1 MESVLLFNMLNVN
14 KKIFMYYF
22 EKKFYRV
29 SLCVGLASSFTL
41 YSSCSLAGDI
51 KIHRERSVS
60 NGYAKNNKNNRTV
73 LVDHIGGKR
82 SQKKKTK
89 SFAAIGSEEV
99 HVSSVRHGAVGGGRM
114 INLSTPSAMSVV
126 DRAYITMRPP
136 QGNILQIAQNMPGA
150 NVTAADPYG
159 VTNNVN
165 FTVRGL
171 NSAEIG
177 YLSDGTPQNDTT
189 AGAIYPTQLV
199 DVENLDQVRLSQ
211 GASSLDLPIFSAL
224 GGVLSYTTIDP
235 SKKAG
240 GYAEYMIG
248 KYNAQKEFG
257 RIQTGEIG
265 KSGIRSWVS
274 FSNFFDHH
282 WNGPGID
289 HRKHIDAKA
298 LKEWGDGNRISAI
311 FSWSDADLAQY
322 YNPTMSD
329 WKEKGNSNYY
339 RATFNPSGS
348 AADNASYWKN
358 QRNEWMDVNAAL
370 PSSFTLTDHLKLNV
384 LPYVWRGWGNVTY
397 GSTVNP
403 SGSYYGTTYMDGPGA
418 IPYTD
423 ATGVAPVAS
432 RYVFLDSR
440 AGITA
445 KINYSW
451 HNHDFVFGDWYEYDD
466 NTNYVD
472 MVPLG
477 QTGDPVNIWK
487 ASRFALRYSNGTQL
501 RALDW
506 NLITQA
512 NSLFAGDK
520 ITFLNKKLTINV
532 GIKVIMLDRF
542 GANHLP
548 GSQYA
553 VGQNITEPLPE
564 FSALY
569 KFDRQNQLFFNVST
583 GMRAPLGQSF
593 FNSYNLSTGDVSQ
606 KGTSNERP
614 EYAIKEELGY
624 RYQSN
629 LFHASATLF
638 NYDFKNRQ
646 VSTLENYNGD
656 LISSTINVGSQT
668 TRGVDVE
675 VGTHPFWHFSP
686 YANFEFVHAI
696 NDSNFLTQGCSNAG
710 VCQSVALNTKGKYAT
725 QTPAYQASFGLSYND
740 GLFFGNFDLRY
751 TGKQYT
757 TFVNDEHMP
766 SQLRGDIAVGANLPS
781 FSYMKSPKIKLN
793 FLNISDLHHLA
804 GPASVTSNAHD
815 VISKNSYV
823 VKGSAPTYYLG
834 YGFTMM
840 ATFSSSF

>member
-1 MESVLLFNMLNVN
+1 
-14 KKIFMYYF
+14 
-22 EKKFYRV
+22 
-29 SLCVGLASSFTL
+29 
-41 YSSCSLAGDI
+41 
-51 KIHRERSVS
+51 
-60 NGYAKNNKNNRTV
+60 
-73 LVDHIGGKR
+73 
-82 SQKKKTK
+82 
-89 SFAAIGSEEV
+89 
-99 HVSSVRHGAVGGGRM
+99 
-114 INLSTPSAMSVV
+114 
-126 DRAYITMRPP
+126 
-136 QGNILQIAQNMPGA
+136 
-150 NVTAADPYG
+150 
-159 VTNNVN
+159 
-165 FTVRGL
+165 
-171 NSAEIG
+171 
-177 YLSDGTPQNDTT
+177 
-189 AGAIYPTQLV
+189 
-199 DVENLDQVRLSQ
+199 
-211 GASSLDLPIFSAL
+211 
-224 GGVLSYTTIDP
+224 
-235 SKKAG
+235 
-240 GYAEYMIG
+240 
-248 KYNAQKEFG
+248 
-257 RIQTGEIG
+257 
-265 KSGIRSWVS
+265 
-274 FSNFFDHH
+274 
-282 WNGPGID
+282 
-289 HRKHIDAKA
+289 
-298 LKEWGDGNRISAI
+298 
-311 FSWSDADLAQY
+311 
-322 YNPTMSD
+322 
-329 WKEKGNSNYY
+329 
-339 RATFNPSGS
+339 
-348 AADNASYWKN
+348 
-358 QRNEWMDVNAAL
+358 
-370 PSSFTLTDHLKLNV
+370 
-384 LPYVWRGWGNVTY
+384 
-397 GSTVNP
+397 
-403 SGSYYGTTYMDGPGA
+403 MDGPGA
-418 IPYTD
+418 IPFTD
-423 ATGVAPVAS
+423 ATGSAPAAS

-477 QTGDPVNIWK
+477 QTGEPVNIWK
-487 ASRFALRYSNGTQL
+487 ASRFALRYNNDIQL

-569 KFDRQNQLFFNVST
+569 KFNRQNQIFFNVST

-593 FNSYNLSTGDVSQ
+593 FNSYSLSTGDVSQ
-606 KGTSNERP
+606 KGTTNERP

-629 LFHASATLF
+629 LLHASATLF

-675 VGTHPFWHFSP
+675 VGTRPFWHFSP

-696 NDSNFLTQGCSNAG
+696 NDSDFLTQGCNNTGS
-710 VCQSVALNTKGKYAT
+710 CESVALNTKGKYAT

-757 TFVNDEHMP
+757 TFINDERMP

-804 GPASVTSNAHD
+804 GPASVTSNSHD

-823 VKGSAPTYYLG
+823 VKGSSPTYYLG